1 VYLPSPVRR
10 RLDVRVDRAREE
22 GFRAGLAHAA
32 ERRSRERFRYVF
44 VVTYGRSGSTL
55 VQGLLNVFPRVL
67 VRGEND
73 LYVLDLYRA
82 LARLRAF
89 RELHGDQ
96 GSRNVVSAFYGLKAI
111 RRSAFMQA
119 MNDVVTTG
127 VVGNLDAGDYDVLGF
142 KEVVWHRIEPDET
155 AAFFDTM
162 DKAFPGVRY
171 VLNTR
176 DVERVLGS
184 GFWRDADT
192 DEARRLI
199 DRVVDVQEHLR
210 ATRPDRVHDVRYEEL
225 TGADPAVRDD
235 VVRRLG
241 EFVTGSPVS
250 PAVLER
256 AREVLATGHGP
267 FPSARQDD
275 VSDGDGPRAD

>member
-1 VYLPSPVRR
+1 MYLPPPVRR
-10 RLDVRVDRAREE
+10 RLDARLDRAREE

-32 ERRSRERFRYVF
+32 ERRSRERYRYVF

-55 VQGLLNVFPRVL
+55 VQGLLNAFPRVL

-73 LYVLDLYRA
+73 LYLLDLYRA

-89 RELHGDQ
+89 RELHGEQ

-127 VVGNLDAGDYDVLGF
+127 VVGNLDADDYDVLGF
-142 KEVVWHRIEPDET
+142 KEVVWHRIDPDET

-184 GFWRDADT
+184 GFWRDADA

-199 DRVVDVQEHLR
+199 DRVVEVQEHLR

-225 TGADPAVRDD
+225 TGPDPAARDD

-241 EFVTGSPVS
+241 EFVTGSPV
-250 PAVLER
+250 
-256 AREVLATGHGP
+256 LAG
-267 FPSARQDD
+267 
-275 VSDGDGPRAD
+275 GPRGGAGGARDGTRPVPVRAPGRGRADRRLG

>member
-1 VYLPSPVRR
+1 VYLPPPVRR
-10 RLDVRVDRAREE
+10 RLDARLDRAREE

-32 ERRSRERFRYVF
+32 DRRSRERFRYVF

-55 VQGLLNVFPRVL
+55 VQGLLNAFPRVL

-73 LYVLDLYRA
+73 LYLLDLYRA

-89 RELHGDQ
+89 RELHGEQ

-127 VVGNLDAGDYDVLGF
+127 VIGNLDADDYDVLGF
-142 KEVVWHRIEPDET
+142 KEVVWHRIAPDET

-192 DEARRLI
+192 DEARSLI
-199 DRVVDVQEHLR
+199 ERVVEIQEHLR

-225 TGADPAVRDD
+225 TGPDPDARDD

-241 EFVTGSPVS
+241 EFVTGAPVPES
-250 PAVLER
+250 VLAS

-267 FPSARQDD
+267 FPFARQDD
-275 VSDGDGPRAD
+275 DTEDAD

>member
-1 VYLPSPVRR
+1 MYLPPPVRR
-10 RLDVRVDRAREE
+10 RLDAHLDRARDE

-32 ERRSRERFRYVF
+32 GRRSRERYGYVF

-55 VQGLLNVFPRVL
+55 VQGLLNAFPRVL

-73 LYVLDLYRA
+73 LYLLDLYRA
-82 LARLRAF
+82 LARVRAF
-89 RELHGDQ
+89 RELHGEQ

-111 RRSAFMQA
+111 RRSAFLQA

-127 VVGNLDAGDYDVLGF
+127 VIGNLDADDFDVLGF
-142 KEVVWHRIEPDET
+142 KEVVWHRISPEET
-155 AAFFDTM
+155 ADFFDAM

-176 DVERVLGS
+176 DVERALGS
-184 GFWRDADT
+184 GFWRDADAG
-192 DEARRLI
+192 EARSLI
-199 DRVVDVQEHLR
+199 ERVIEIQQHLR
-210 ATRPDRVHDVRYEEL
+210 DTRPDRVHDVRYEEL
-225 TGADPAVRDD
+225 AGPDPAARDQ

-250 PAVLER
+250 PAVLES

-267 FPSARQDD
+267 FPFARQADD
-275 VSDGDGPRAD
+275 

>member
-1 VYLPSPVRR
+1 MYLPPPVRR
-10 RLDVRVDRAREE
+10 RLDARLDRAREE

-55 VQGLLNVFPRVL
+55 VQGLLNAFPRVL

-73 LYVLDLYRA
+73 LYLLDLYRA

-89 RELHGDQ
+89 RELHGEQ

-127 VVGNLDAGDYDVLGF
+127 VVGNLDADDYDVLGF
-142 KEVVWHRIEPDET
+142 KEVVWHRIDPDET

-184 GFWRDADT
+184 GFWRDADA
-192 DEARRLI
+192 DEARRAHRPGGRGPGAPARHPSRPGPRRALRGA
-199 DRVVDVQEHLR
+199 DRARPGGARRRRTTPGGVRHRLAGLAGGARRGAGGAGHGTRPVPLR
-210 ATRPDRVHDVRYEEL
+210 AAGRGR
-225 TGADPAVRDD
+225 AD
-235 VVRRLG
+235 RRLG
-241 EFVTGSPVS
+241 
-250 PAVLER
+250 
-256 AREVLATGHGP
+256 
-267 FPSARQDD
+267 
-275 VSDGDGPRAD
+275 